1 MINPEAIKVI
11 NHTPTP
17 LWRMLGVLDYLAI
30 ILMAIITVTFIL
42 ISTETIDIE
51 KLLPH
56 YRAEPTIAVL
66 SILVSSLIV
75 LTVHHVIYPVV
86 NEYLEEKNT
95 ITIQA
100 ELDVKNPKLKDIK
113 TLYETQEK
121 YKEQLKSKTEMH
133 LDYNGN
139 KPVAKMTTT
148 RKKLQSNY
156 FMYNSLSEYVDKE
169 VENIVDLLANP
180 DKIK

>member
-11 NHTPTP
+11 NHIPTP
-17 LWRMLGVLDYLAI
+17 IWKMFGTLDYLAI
-30 ILMAIITVTFIL
+30 VLNIIIIIAFIL
-42 ISTETIDIE
+42 IITDTIDIE
-51 KLLPH
+51 ELLPH
-56 YRAEPTIAVL
+56 YRAEPTM
-66 SILVSSLIV
+66 LVTLTLVITLTV
-75 LTVHHVIYPVV
+75 LTVLHVIMPVL
-86 NEYLEEKNT
+86 NDYLEEKNT

-113 TLYETQEK
+113 TLYAKQEK

-133 LDYNGN
+133 LDYNEN

-156 FMYNSLSEYVDKE
+156 FMYATLSEYVDKE
-169 VENIVDLLANP
+169 VENLVDLLEHP
-180 DKIK
+180 EKIK